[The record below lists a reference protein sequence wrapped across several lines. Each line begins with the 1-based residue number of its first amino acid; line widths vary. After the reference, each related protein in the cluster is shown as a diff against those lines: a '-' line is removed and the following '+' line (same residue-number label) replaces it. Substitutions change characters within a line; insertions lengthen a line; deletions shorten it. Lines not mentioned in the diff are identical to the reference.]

1 MKKLMVFVLCLIMTA
16 ALAAPALA
24 EGNAPVVKVSGNATI
39 TLAADTATLQVGVIT
54 RASTVGEAQKEN
66 AELMNAVLEA
76 IYGVGVEEKDVITSQ
91 FNVNMMYD
99 YSYDDTG
106 RENRQSYYQVENML
120 NVKVRDLSQVGI
132 ILDAAMEAGAN
143 STYGI
148 MFSSTQE
155 NEAYLKAL
163 RRAVEDAQA
172 KARVL
177 AEAAGKELGEL
188 RLVDASQSGY
198 FYGISNTYKEEAA
211 ARDAGGTAIVT
222 GDVSVTASVVLEYE
236 LK

>member
-1 MKKLMVFVLCLIMTA
+1 MKKLMVFVLCLVMTA
-16 ALAAPALA
+16 ALAVPALA
-24 EGNAPVVKVSGNATI
+24 EGNAAAVKVSGNATI
-39 TLAADTATLQVGVIT
+39 ALAADTATLQVGVVT

-66 AELMNAVLEA
+66 AALMNAVLEA

-99 YSYDDTG
+99 YSYDDMG
-106 RENRQSYYQVENML
+106 RENRTGFYQVENML
-120 NVKVRDLSQVGI
+120 NVKVRDLSQVGL

-163 RRAVEDAQA
+163 RRAVEDARA
-172 KARVL
+172 KAQVL
-177 AEAAGKELGEL
+177 AEAAGKELGDL

-198 FYGISNTYKEEAA
+198 FYGISNTYKEEAD
-211 ARDAGGTAIVT
+211 ARDAGGTAIVS

>member
-1 MKKLMVFVLCLIMTA
+1 MKKLMVLVLCIIMTA
-16 ALAAPALA
+16 VLAAPALA

-66 AELMNAVLEA
+66 AALMNAVLEA

-211 ARDAGGTAIVT
+211 ARDVGGTAIVT
-222 GDVSVTASVVLEYE
+222 GDVSVSASVVLEYE